1 MTNSKIIFV
10 TGGTGN
16 QGGAVAKNLSF
27 QGFSVKVLTRNLGS
41 AKAQNLSK
49 LNIQLVKGDLNNS
62 DTYREYLKDIYGIF
76 SVQSFENGIDKE
88 ISQGIAL
95 ATIAKEHNVKHFLYS
110 SVAGAGPNTGVAHID
125 SKSGIENHIRQ
136 IGLPFTIIRPTSLY
150 ENFLIP
156 QVKRGILNGKLVQP
170 VHKNTILQYIA
181 SDSIGKVAVKV
192 FRDSDQYFGKT
203 LVLATEQL
211 NAEEVAV
218 LFSEVL
224 DRPVKYKKLP
234 AAITRLF
241 LGKSVY
247 KMFKWMDQESRF
259 FSADVNATRKEF
271 PGLLDLKTW
280 ITNNFCA

>member
-1 MTNSKIIFV
+1 MTNNKIIFV

-27 QGFSVKVLTRNLGS
+27 QGFTVKVLTRNLS
-41 AKAQNLSK
+41 SMKAQNLSK

-88 ISQGIAL
+88 IRQGIAL
-95 ATIAKEHNVKHFLYS
+95 ATIAKELNVKHFLYS
-110 SVAGAGPNTGVAHID
+110 SVAGAGLNTGVAHID

-170 VHKNTILQYIA
+170 VDKNTILQYIA
-181 SDSIGKVAVKV
+181 SDSIGKVAIKV
-192 FRDSDQYFGKT
+192 FQNSEQYFGKT

-211 NAEEVAV
+211 NAEELAV

-224 DRPVKYKKLP
+224 DRQVKYKKLP
-234 AAITRLF
+234 AVITRLF

-247 KMFKWMDQESRF
+247 KMFKWMDKESRF
-259 FSADVNATRKEF
+259 FSADVNATRKDF

-280 ITNNFCA
+280 ITNNFRA